1 MFTCPARPKTLSDV
15 SLSRCP
21 ACKSPPVRY
30 SGTVPSETRAEIPLA
45 DVTGVGLNATDTL
58 IELPH
63 FPTADSKVEIRRTT
77 RLAGGQV
84 ASAMAACQSWGLKA
98 RYVGKVGDDDA
109 ADFQRRELERAGV
122 EAHWVTAPGCA
133 SQVAYILLDGTGE
146 RTILWRREPRIALLP
161 SELDRAWVTQSRALL
176 VDGHDTAAATAA
188 ARWAREA
195 AMPVVADVDNV
206 YPGLEGLLEK
216 VDCLFSSGSF
226 PARFTGQ
233 KNILQ
238 ALLELSRRFRFK
250 ITGATL
256 GSGGCIAWD
265 GSAFHYAPAFR
276 VNSID
281 TTGAGDI
288 FHAAFV
294 YSLLAGWPLDERLDF
309 SCAAAG
315 LNCTAIGARSGIKPI
330 EEIRNLMANGRRH
343 DSVCP
348 KRQFSEPEAFKF
360 SKAPARPPRA
370 VKRTKKPTSQK
381 P

>member
-1 MFTCPARPKTLSDV
+1 
-15 SLSRCP
+15 
-21 ACKSPPVRY
+21 
-30 SGTVPSETRAEIPLA
+30 VPFQNSTEIPVA

-63 FPTADSKVEIRRTT
+63 FPARDSKVEIRRTT

-84 ASAMAACQSWGLKA
+84 ASAMAACRFWGLKA

-109 ADFQRRELERAGV
+109 GNFQRRELERAGV
-122 EAHWVTAPGCA
+122 EAHWITAPGCA
-133 SQVAYILLDGTGE
+133 SQAAYILLDGSGE

-161 SELDRAWVTQSRALL
+161 SDLDRAWVTQSRALL

-195 AMPVVADVDNV
+195 GIPVVADVDNI

-216 VDCLFSSGSF
+216 VDYLFSSGSF
-226 PARFTGQ
+226 PARCTGQ

-265 GSAFHYAPAFR
+265 GSCFHYAPAFR
-276 VNSID
+276 VNAID

-294 YSLLAGWPLDERLDF
+294 YSLLAGEALHEQLDF

-315 LNCTAIGARSGIKPI
+315 LNCTAVGARSGIKPL
-330 EEIRNLMANGRRH
+330 EEIRQLMANGQRH
-343 DSVCP
+343 AALFA
-348 KRQFSEPEAFKF
+348 KRQFSELEARKF
-360 SKAPARPPRA
+360 SKATASRRSPATKPRKKTA
-370 VKRTKKPTSQK
+370 KMKISRTGKP
-381 P
+381 